1 MKRSALV
8 ACAFAAAVELAPAI
22 ASADAASAKRADELF
37 RQAIDAQEKGRYE
50 EACAKLEESNRLERA
65 VGTEYNLAA
74 CYEVVKRTATARR
87 VYLGVVDLATKTGKT
102 STAKKARDRAE
113 KLERLVPRLV
123 LRAAPSAKG
132 ATITLD
138 GKSVDPSALGS
149 AMELDPGRHAI
160 VAKAEGRVPF
170 ETNVELGEGQRTEV
184 VIALDPTE
192 KREPTTTTIAPA
204 ITGPSNEGRDA
215 GPPVLLY
222 AGFAAAGVGVVSLGI
237 AGYFTLSASSA
248 KDESGCRDGRFC
260 PDQASADRLRD
271 AQSDGNLA
279 TIFAVT
285 GGVLVVAGAAL
296 VVLAPRG
303 RVAVSPRGMGLAV
316 SGSF

>member
-1 MKRSALV
+1 MRRLGLAAFSFLLLV
-8 ACAFAAAVELAPAI
+8 PAS
-22 ASADAASAKRADELF
+22 ASADAASAKRADDLF
-37 RQAIDAQEKGRYE
+37 RQAMEAQEKGRYE

-87 VYLGVVDLATKTGKT
+87 LYLGVAELATKTGKT

-113 KLERLVPRLV
+113 KLDRMVPRLT

-138 GKSVDPSALGS
+138 GKNVEASAIG
-149 AMELDPGRHAI
+149 APMEVDPGRHAI
-160 VAKAEGRVPF
+160 VAKAEGRVSF
-170 ETNVELGEGQRTEV
+170 ETNVDVGEGQRTEV

-192 KREPTTTTIAPA
+192 KRAPTTTTMPPA
-204 ITGPSNEGRDA
+204 SSTPSSEGADP

-222 AGFAAAGVGVVSLGI
+222 AGFAAAGLGVVSLGV
-237 AGYFTLSASSA
+237 AGFFTLSASSA

-279 TIFAVT
+279 TVFAVT

-303 RVAVSPRGMGLAV
+303 RVAVSPRGMGLAL
-316 SGSF
+316 SGTF